1 MSEEKFTITLTDKD
15 LDKLTIDDN
24 KVENLSNY
32 KSEQLINMYS
42 DGKIE
47 LKEII
52 AEFEERNLDLW
63 KEYRRVKS

>member
-15 LDKLTIDDN
+15 LDKLTIDD
-24 KVENLSNY
+24 KKGQNLSDY
-32 KSEQLINMYS
+32 KSEELINMYS
-42 DGKIE
+42 DGQIE

-52 AEFEERNLDLW
+52 AEFEKRNLDLW